1 MTPSDAVQSS
11 AARTTLIKTRS
22 FYNALDRDDRLNLIA
37 EIKKASPSKGLLREE
52 YDPVEIAIDYESHG
66 AAAISI
72 LTEEDHFLGSLE
84 HLRRVRPNVS
94 RPLLRKDFIFDPYQV
109 YEAAGAGADAI
120 LLIVAILDAA
130 TLASLIQLA
139 EQAGLDALVEVITDN
154 DIKALKDTSAAPDI
168 TEVVPGVNIAS
179 ASVVYEGASTTP
191 STATGTTPNFATV
204 RNYPVEH
211 GTFFT
216 QEDYDSHRSVVVIG
230 TSVVKNLLRETA
242 DPATM
247 IGQQIKVSGS
257 SFTVIGVFK
266 TRGSNGFQDQDNILV
281 MPMSTARDHLVGN
294 TGKVDSLTVQAKSS
308 DATTAAQ
315 NEVTSILQAQHK
327 SSSST
332 DFTVLNQASLQQT
345 QEESNRTFTVL
356 LGAVAAISLLVGGIG
371 VMNIMLVTVTERTRE
386 IGIRKAVGARRSH
399 ILTQFLVE
407 AVLLAGIGGLLG
419 VAAGIGGSHFSIVNV
434 KPVVEPYSVAL
445 AFGFAVLIGLFF
457 GLYPANRAA
466 TLRPIDALRYE

>member
-1 MTPSDAVQSS
+1 MSLSSIRIALKGIAANKMRSSLTTLGILIGVASVIILVAVGSGS
-11 AARTTLIKTRS
+11 AARSRQQLEALGSNTLTVIPGGFGFGARGGTQSRRVEITDKDVK
-22 FYNALDRDDRLNLIA
+22 ALQD
-37 EIKKASPSKGLLREE
+37 KAS
-52 YDPVEIAIDYESHG
+52 
-66 AAAISI
+66 
-72 LTEEDHFLGSLE
+72 
-84 HLRRVRPNVS
+84 
-94 RPLLRKDFIFDPYQV
+94 
-109 YEAAGAGADAI
+109 
-120 LLIVAILDAA
+120 
-130 TLASLIQLA
+130 
-139 EQAGLDALVEVITDN
+139 
-154 DIKALKDTSAAPDI
+154 APDI
-168 TEVVPGVNIAS
+168 TEVVPGVTISS
-179 ASVVYEGASTTP
+179 ATVVYEGASTTP
-191 STATGTTPNFATV
+191 STATGTTPNFSSV
-204 RNYPVEH
+204 RNYAIEF

-230 TSVVKNLLRETA
+230 SSVVKDLLGETA
-242 DPATM
+242 DPSVM
-247 IGQQIKVSGS
+247 IGRQIKVSGS

-266 TRGSNGFQDQDNILV
+266 TRGSNGFQDQDDILV
-281 MPMSTARDHLVGN
+281 MPMTTARGHLVGN

-315 NEVTSILQAQHK
+315 NEITSILQAQHK

-332 DFTVLNQASLQQT
+332 DFTVLNQASLQET

-419 VAAGIGGSHFSIVNV
+419 VAAGIGGSHFKIVDV